1 MSAGVSDDMRNA
13 KWKAKRACD
22 SAEQL
27 GKQLR
32 RRYDRQRQRAG
43 VAPAARAEAELAEL
57 LGEP

>member
-1 MSAGVSDDMRNA
+1 MSAGVSDDMRKA

-32 RRYDRQRQRAG
+32 AG
-43 VAPAARAEAELAEL
+43 LAPAARAEAELDRI